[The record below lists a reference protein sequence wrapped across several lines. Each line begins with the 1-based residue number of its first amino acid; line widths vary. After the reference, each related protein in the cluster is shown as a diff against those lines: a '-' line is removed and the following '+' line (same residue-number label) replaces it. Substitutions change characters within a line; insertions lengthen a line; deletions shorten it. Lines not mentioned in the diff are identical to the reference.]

1 MKEANAMTAAE
12 VREKVAE
19 LTEDMEQARDEIA
32 ALETVSIPESMIKNV
47 VLPGA
52 PDDYMST
59 PIFYYNTE
67 ELARWSNTMAMRK
80 KQAWARYMKALKERA
95 ILVGNDAVMKD
106 LGYTVTHI
114 HVTDSQKPC

>member
-1 MKEANAMTAAE
+1 MKEAKSMTAAE
-12 VREKVAE
+12 VREKVVE
-19 LTEDMEQARDEIA
+19 LTEEMEQAKDEIT
-32 ALETVSIPESMIKNV
+32 ALETVSIPESMVKNV

-67 ELARWSNTMAMRK
+67 ELARWSNTMAIRK